1 MKVKTTIKSL
11 LTLFLLLTG
20 IYANA
25 QCNAAV
31 YTTAANNCGF
41 DYISNVTFAGINRNS
56 GCDTYTQYA
65 TPNPVLTMGLTYT
78 ISVTTDGDTEGIRAW
93 IDYNGDGTFNNT
105 LGTELILGP
114 LYAGTT
120 PATYTAAVTIPLSA
134 SAGVTRLRVRCNY
147 AAAPAD
153 ASSPQTWGETED
165 YCVTLVAGSNCSG
178 APNAGVA
185 TISSATGCPN
195 AAFTLGATG
204 LSTGAGL
211 SFQWESSPNVGGP
224 FSSISGATLSSL
236 VTTTS
241 TTTFYRV
248 VTNCSF
254 SALSNTSSVISYS
267 VVNPGPCLCNIY
279 PQSIPQYTSDEE
291 IFLVRFGTLNNPSTC
306 TTTAPGPGSIN
317 QRYSNYAGFVAA
329 PAVCRGAT
337 VPYTLTIGTCAGWY
351 GVSSAIYIDYN
362 QNGVFTDA
370 GELVFSNTTYSATAN
385 TYTGNVVIPITAGL
399 GTTRMRVITLEGSG
413 SIPPS
418 AGNPANW
425 GEVEDYC
432 INILGLPSISA
443 SGGSVCPGQPFV
455 ITPSGASSYT
465 YVSPTGTVGSGAS
478 VTVTPIS
485 NTTYTVAGTGTNGC
499 VASGANGGTVFV
511 ASLQSPSLVT
521 SATPSAYCTGG
532 SSSLT
537 VSGANTYTW
546 NTSSN
551 STLIVVNPSVTTIY
565 TVSGTG
571 TNVCNGVRTIT
582 VTVNP
587 IPTIA
592 VSPAS
597 PTVCS
602 LTQINFT
609 ASGAATYTWNG
620 TSNGTTIALT
630 PTTNT
635 TYTVTGTTAQGCA
648 STTTIAVVTN
658 SLPILNVTPPTATA
672 CVFSGVTFTA
682 SGANT
687 YTWSNNVNTSTTT
700 VFQSVNTNYTVSG
713 SNAAGCVASSTVGV
727 VALPLPV
734 ISVSSSF
741 SMVCPSSSISYTA
754 SGASTYTW
762 SNAASGSV
770 VVFTPTASTQ
780 YSVGGTDAFGCTS
793 GTVFTA
799 LTYALP
805 SITIAPSSASVC
817 ALSSIS
823 LSASGVPGFTWST
836 GSNNASVVVT
846 PSVTTIYTVS
856 GTDPLTGCVGS
867 QTANVTA
874 YALPSVSV
882 AQTAS
887 AVCLGSEA
895 SFTLSGA
902 TTYTW
907 SNGHLGNIYTFVPT
921 SSTVFT
927 VAATN
932 TLSCTANKTVGIG
945 VNALPVVTILPAN
958 SVTICVNEVA
968 TFTASGGVSYA
979 WTPGTTTGPI
989 FTVAPVF
996 SPSSY
1001 SVTVTDNNNCSSV
1014 AGLNVRLNTCTGVNE
1029 QSSGLDGLVSVY
1041 PNPSNGIF
1049 TVAMEFDGNKN
1060 LQVINALGQVLQEL
1074 NTLNRDEK
1082 INILDLAKGI
1092 YFVQIKSDKG
1102 LGKYKVVFE

>member
-1 MKVKTTIKSL
+1 
-11 LTLFLLLTG
+11 
-20 IYANA
+20 
-25 QCNAAV
+25 
-31 YTTAANNCGF
+31 
-41 DYISNVTFAGINRNS
+41 
-56 GCDTYTQYA
+56 
-65 TPNPVLTMGLTYT
+65 
-78 ISVTTDGDTEGIRAW
+78 
-93 IDYNGDGTFNNT
+93 
-105 LGTELILGP
+105 
-114 LYAGTT
+114 
-120 PATYTAAVTIPLSA
+120 
-134 SAGVTRLRVRCNY
+134 
-147 AAAPAD
+147 
-153 ASSPQTWGETED
+153 
-165 YCVTLVAGSNCSG
+165 
-178 APNAGVA
+178 
-185 TISSATGCPN
+185 
-195 AAFTLGATG
+195 
-204 LSTGAGL
+204 
-211 SFQWESSPNVGGP
+211 
-224 FSSISGATLSSL
+224 
-236 VTTTS
+236 
-241 TTTFYRV
+241 
-248 VTNCSF
+248 
-254 SALSNTSSVISYS
+254 
-267 VVNPGPCLCNIY
+267 
-279 PQSIPQYTSDEE
+279 
-291 IFLVRFGTLNNPSTC
+291 
-306 TTTAPGPGSIN
+306 
-317 QRYSNYAGFVAA
+317 
-329 PAVCRGAT
+329 
-337 VPYTLTIGTCAGWY
+337 
-351 GVSSAIYIDYN
+351 
-362 QNGVFTDA
+362 
-370 GELVFSNTTYSATAN
+370 
-385 TYTGNVVIPITAGL
+385 
-399 GTTRMRVITLEGSG
+399 
-413 SIPPS
+413 
-418 AGNPANW
+418 
-425 GEVEDYC
+425 
-432 INILGLPSISA
+432 
-443 SGGSVCPGQPFV
+443 
-455 ITPSGASSYT
+455 
-465 YVSPTGTVGSGAS
+465 
-478 VTVTPIS
+478 
-485 NTTYTVAGTGTNGC
+485 
-499 VASGANGGTVFV
+499 
-511 ASLQSPSLVT
+511 
-521 SATPSAYCTGG
+521 
-532 SSSLT
+532 
-537 VSGANTYTW
+537 
-546 NTSSN
+546 
-551 STLIVVNPSVTTIY
+551 
-565 TVSGTG
+565 
-571 TNVCNGVRTIT
+571 
-582 VTVNP
+582 
-587 IPTIA
+587 
-592 VSPAS
+592 
-597 PTVCS
+597 
-602 LTQINFT
+602 
-609 ASGAATYTWNG
+609 
-620 TSNGTTIALT
+620 
-630 PTTNT
+630 
-635 TYTVTGTTAQGCA
+635 
-648 STTTIAVVTN
+648 VVTN

-780 YSVGGTDAFGCTS
+780 YSVGGTDAFGCAS

-1001 SVTVTDNNNCSSV
+1001 SVTVTDNNNCSATAS
-1014 AGLNVRLNTCTGVNE
+1014 LNVRLNTCTGVNE
-1029 QSSGLDGLVSVY
+1029 QSSGLEGLVSVY

-1060 LQVINALGQVLQEL
+1060 LQVINALGQVVQEL